1 MSQSE
6 GHVSVVNT
14 TRETLLASKAEVA
27 DSVLSRLVGLL
38 GRRAL
43 EPGSG
48 MWIFP
53 GNAIHSIGMLFTF
66 DVVLIDKDFKVV
78 GLRDLV
84 HPFSVT
90 LPNFRAES
98 ILELP
103 AHTIS
108 RSRTE
113 VGDQLK
119 IERYELGQD
128 LRQDRVE
135 CTSELTSKIS

>member
-1 MSQSE
+1 MPRDE
-6 GHVSVVNT
+6 RFVSVYNQ
-14 TRETLLASKAEVA
+14 TRETLLASKVEVA

-48 MWIFP
+48 LWIFP
-53 GNAIHSIGMLFTF
+53 SNAIHSIGMVFTF
-66 DVVLIDKDFKVV
+66 DVVLIDRDFKVV
-78 GLRDLV
+78 GLRNLV
-84 HPFSVT
+84 RPFSVT

-108 RSRTE
+108 RSKTE

-119 IERYELGQD
+119 IELYGLKQD
-128 LRQDRVE
+128 SDRDRAE
-135 CTSELTSKIS
+135 YTSELTS

>member
-6 GHVSVVNT
+6 WHVSVFNT
-14 TRETLLASKAEVA
+14 TKETLLALKAEVA

-43 EPGSG
+43 KPGSG
-48 MWIFP
+48 LWIFP

-66 DVVLIDKDFKVV
+66 DVVLIDKDLKVV
-78 GLRDLV
+78 GLRDRV
-84 HPFSVT
+84 HPFSVM

-98 ILELP
+98 VLELP
-103 AHTIS
+103 AYTIS
-108 RSRTE
+108 NSRTQ

-128 LRQDRVE
+128 SRQDRVE
-135 CTSELTSKIS
+135 DTSEIAS

>member
-6 GHVSVVNT
+6 GHVSVFNT
-14 TRETLLASKAEVA
+14 TKETLLASKAEVA

-53 GNAIHSIGMLFTF
+53 GKAIHSIGMLFTF
-66 DVVLIDKDFKVV
+66 DVVLIDKSFKVV

-90 LPNFRAES
+90 LPNFQAES

-119 IERYELGQD
+119 IERYELGQG

-135 CTSELTSKIS
+135 CTSELTS

>member
-1 MSQSE
+1 MSRSE
-6 GHVSVVNT
+6 ARVSVFNT
-14 TRETLLASKAEVA
+14 TKETLLASKVEVA
-27 DSVLSRLVGLL
+27 DSLLSRLVGLL

-48 MWIFP
+48 LWIFP
-53 GNAIHSIGMLFTF
+53 GNAIHSIGMLFTI

-90 LPNFRAES
+90 LPDFRAES
-98 ILELP
+98 LLELP

-119 IERYELGQD
+119 IEPYEPGQE
-128 LRQDRVE
+128 LRQARVE
-135 CTSELTSKIS
+135 CKSEFNP

>member
-6 GHVSVVNT
+6 WHVSVFNT
-14 TRETLLASKAEVA
+14 TKETLLALKAEVA

-43 EPGSG
+43 KPGSG
-48 MWIFP
+48 LWIFP

-66 DVVLIDKDFKVV
+66 DVVLIDKDLKVV
-78 GLRDLV
+78 GLRDRV
-84 HPFSVT
+84 HPFSVM

-98 ILELP
+98 VLELP
-103 AHTIS
+103 AYTIS
-108 RSRTE
+108 NSRTQ

-119 IERYELGQD
+119 IERYEPGQD
-128 LRQDRVE
+128 LRQHRVE
-135 CTSELTSKIS
+135 CKSELTS

>member
-1 MSQSE
+1 MSRSE
-6 GHVSVVNT
+6 ARVSVFNT
-14 TRETLLASKAEVA
+14 TKETLLASKVEVA
-27 DSVLSRLVGLL
+27 DSLLSRLVGLL

-48 MWIFP
+48 LWIFP
-53 GNAIHSIGMLFTF
+53 GNAIHSIGMLFTI

-78 GLRDLV
+78 GLRELV
-84 HPFSVT
+84 HPFSAT

-98 ILELP
+98 LLELP

-119 IERYELGQD
+119 IERYEPGQD
-128 LRQDRVE
+128 LRQHRVE
-135 CTSELTSKIS
+135 CKSELTS

>member
-1 MSQSE
+1 MSQKE
-6 GHVSVVNT
+6 GPVSVFNT
-14 TRETLLASKAEVA
+14 TKETLLASKAEVA

-53 GNAIHSIGMLFTF
+53 GNAIHSIGMLFTI
-66 DVVLIDKDFKVV
+66 DVVLIDKGFKVV

-90 LPNFRAES
+90 LPDFRAES

-108 RSRTE
+108 TSRTE

-119 IERYELGQD
+119 IERYKLGQD

-135 CTSELTSKIS
+135 CTSELTS

>member
-1 MSQSE
+1 MPRIE
-6 GHVSVVNT
+6 RYVSVYNQTKEVS
-14 TRETLLASKAEVA
+14 LASKVEVA

-48 MWIFP
+48 LWIFP
-53 GNAIHSIGMLFTF
+53 SNAVHSIGMLFTF
-66 DVVLIDKDFKVV
+66 DVVLIDSDFKVV
-78 GLRDLV
+78 GLRNLV
-84 HPFSVT
+84 RPFWVT

-98 ILELP
+98 VLELP

-119 IERYELGQD
+119 IELYNPKPD
-128 LRQDRVE
+128 SRQDRVE
-135 CTSELTSKIS
+135 CTSELTS